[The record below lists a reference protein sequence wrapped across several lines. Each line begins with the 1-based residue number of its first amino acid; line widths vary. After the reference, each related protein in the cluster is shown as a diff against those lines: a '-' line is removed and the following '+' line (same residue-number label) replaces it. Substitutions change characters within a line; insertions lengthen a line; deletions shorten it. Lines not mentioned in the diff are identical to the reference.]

1 MAVNIGSVIPIAA
14 TSETQTFPDDV
25 ALKFGTGGTA
35 SMLYETKDANA
46 NKLTLA
52 LPDGGATDVPVLA
65 IGDQSIVDK
74 DLTLFNGVTVPSLA
88 IFDASEAHYLAIDG
102 SGTIASD
109 TTITFSPSGQAAT
122 LTMTAD
128 GTVTSLIPATGD
140 YLRIGDAGTTSHT
153 LAANDDL
160 LVSGKLEVDGVFW
173 GDGGFY
179 LTEMSAALGD
189 TAGLGQIWVKNTTPN
204 QLWFTDDAGT
214 DFQIGSGSGTGLTWS
229 EVTGTS
235 QAAAINSGYIAN
247 NEALVTVTLPA
258 TAAVGSLV
266 EVVGSG
272 SGLWKLAAAAGD
284 TIKFGNATTAAA
296 GSLTA
301 TLQYDTV
308 RVVCITADTT
318 WVVTNSVGSLTVA

>member
-1 MAVNIGSVIPIAA
+1 MGNVNLSSVI
-14 TSETQTFPDDV
+14 
-25 ALKFGTGGTA
+25 
-35 SMLYETKDANA
+35 
-46 NKLTLA
+46 
-52 LPDGGATDVPVLA
+52 
-65 IGDQSIVDK
+65 
-74 DLTLFNGVTVPSLA
+74 
-88 IFDASEAHYLAIDG
+88 
-102 SGTIASD
+102 
-109 TTITFSPSGQAAT
+109 
-122 LTMTAD
+122 
-128 GTVTSLIPATGD
+128 
-140 YLRIGDAGTTSHT
+140 
-153 LAANDDL
+153 
-160 LVSGKLEVDGVFW
+160 
-173 GDGGFY
+173 
-179 LTEMSAALGD
+179 
-189 TAGLGQIWVKNTTPN
+189 
-204 QLWFTDDAGT
+204 
-214 DFQIGSGSGTGLTWS
+214 QIGSGSGTGLTWS